1 VRKGENSYSPS
12 SSAMV
17 GVDDVLAAPWP
28 ESRFRSLGIMDD
40 LAEGGVSRN
49 AGCCSVGGAM
59 IGMGGL
65 TTTTELW
72 ICTPVLQLE
81 KEPAE
86 ETGRE
91 NDACDDGRNGFL
103 MGMGM
108 GASPGTVLS

>member
-1 VRKGENSYSPS
+1 
-12 SSAMV
+12 
-17 GVDDVLAAPWP
+17 
-28 ESRFRSLGIMDD
+28 
-40 LAEGGVSRN
+40 
-49 AGCCSVGGAM
+49 
-59 IGMGGL
+59 MGGL